1 MLIKIRGTNIKKILF
16 IKFLSTKPRELSDMT
31 IARRPKRSTK
41 ILYLKYP
48 TFSLEINKLIDA
60 IKINKG
66 K

>member
-1 MLIKIRGTNIKKILF
+1 MIIKIRGTNIKKMLF
-16 IKFLSTKPRELSDMT
+16 KKFLSIKPRELSDMT
-31 IARRPKRSTK
+31 ITKKPKKNTRS
-41 ILYLKYP
+41 LYFKYP